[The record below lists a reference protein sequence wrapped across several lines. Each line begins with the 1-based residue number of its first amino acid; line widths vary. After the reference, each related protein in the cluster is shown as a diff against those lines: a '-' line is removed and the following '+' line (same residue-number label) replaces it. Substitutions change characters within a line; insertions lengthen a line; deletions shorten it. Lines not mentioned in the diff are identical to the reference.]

1 MKREQR
7 LFAVTDIIQ
16 RIAAAPTNDHAL
28 YIFQEFAKSLGFTS
42 LVVGMTDGPAGSN
55 HVSFANTSPIEWIE
69 RYFAERLF
77 EQDPVVRH
85 LTKTNRPFTWS
96 QAIMGPDDQAFFSKS
111 AEHKLGQGYMIPI
124 LEPNGALG
132 AVSLGGE
139 RIDDDPQALTSLH
152 VIGIY
157 TYYRLRNQA
166 PLSGFGPSEPV
177 ALTPQQKRVLG
188 HLVNG
193 KTNWEIG
200 YILGISERTVGY
212 HVEQIFKRLNVTKRA
227 QAAVVALSKGLI

>member
-1 MKREQR
+1 
-7 LFAVTDIIQ
+7 
-16 RIAAAPTNDHAL
+16 
-28 YIFQEFAKSLGFTS
+28 
-42 LVVGMTDGPAGSN
+42 
-55 HVSFANTSPIEWIE
+55 
-69 RYFAERLF
+69 
-77 EQDPVVRH
+77 
-85 LTKTNRPFTWS
+85 
-96 QAIMGPDDQAFFSKS
+96 
-111 AEHKLGQGYMIPI
+111 
-124 LEPNGALG
+124 
-132 AVSLGGE
+132 LGGE

-166 PLSGFGPSEPV
+166 PLSGFGPSE
-177 ALTPQQKRVLG
+177 AITLTPQQKRVLG